1 MAAPLAVVSLG
12 TNTVRLLVCRPDER
26 GRLADVE
33 HGAIGTRLGEGLRD
47 GGNLGAEPR
56 ARTLAAVREF
66 AERARVHDAQIAAI
80 ATSAMRR
87 AENGAAF
94 ALEVEEVLDAPLQ
107 ILAGEREAACSF
119 RGATARAE
127 RDGLRR
133 AVVDIGGGSTECAVG
148 RDGVLE
154 SAASV
159 EIGSVRLTELFPGL
173 AGTTPGAPAR
183 AAAALART
191 FLAEKLAGFGAFGP
205 IGEARCVAGTPLT
218 LGAVA
223 FGSSVETVS
232 GRTLPLAEIEALVDR
247 LLDLD
252 LQARKDLPGMLAQRA
267 DVLPAGG
274 LILCETLRLLECD
287 AAKLESDDL
296 LLGFLLETFA
306 ASEPA
311 LPLG

>member
-1 MAAPLAVVSLG
+1 VVAPLAVVSLG
-12 TNTVRLLVCRPDER
+12 TNTVRLLVARPDES
-26 GRLADVE
+26 GGLADVE
-33 HGAIGTRLGEGLRD
+33 LGAIGTRLGEGLRD
-47 GGNLGAEPR
+47 GGSLGSEPR

-66 AERARVHDAQIAAI
+66 AERARAHGARVVAI

-94 ALEVEEVLDAPLQ
+94 ALEVEEACGAPLQ
-107 ILAGEREAACSF
+107 ILGGEREAGCSF

-148 RDGVLE
+148 CDGVLE
-154 SAASV
+154 AAASV

-173 AGTTPGAPAR
+173 AGTMPGAPAR
-183 AAAALART
+183 AAAASART
-191 FLAEKLAGFGAFGP
+191 FLGEKLAGFAAFRP
-205 IGEARCVAGTPLT
+205 ISEARCVAGTPLT

-223 FGSSVETVS
+223 FGSSVDRVS
-232 GRTLPLAEIEALVDR
+232 GRTLSLGQIEALVER